1 MTSITHK
8 IKAMS
13 ATTIA
18 GLTLV
23 ACAAT
28 QESVGLTPPSAN
40 YQPTGIENPGFGAG
54 FGAPGVNGV
63 GGNIGMVNPPMANPL
78 PSPIISNNPII
89 EEDEDAR
96 YPRGNEPII
105 QNSPNLT
112 PSNIIELQVTGTGVA
127 PQNSI
132 SPAQSTALAKRA
144 AMIDAYK
151 LLGEK
156 MYGVKL
162 NGQDTVENMA
172 ITSSSVKSKV
182 QALVRGADVVNVD
195 CKAGLC
201 QVTMELKLDGRV
213 WYRALGGRQ

>member
-1 MTSITHK
+1 MTNLTQNFRTVSI
-8 IKAMS
+8 A
-13 ATTIA
+13 A
-18 GLTLV
+18 V
-23 ACAAT
+23 AALSLAACMGT
-28 QESVGLTPPSAN
+28 QESVGLTPPSADF
-40 YQPTGIENPGFGAG
+40 QPTGIENPGFGI
-54 FGAPGVNGV
+54 NG
-63 GGNIGMVNPPMANPL
+63 VNPPMMNPPLTNPL
-78 PSPIISNNPII
+78 PSPIIGNNPMI
-89 EEDEDAR
+89 DDDQADMGA
-96 YPRGNEPII
+96 PSRGSEPII
-105 QNSPNLT
+105 QNNPNLT

-172 ITSSSVKSKV
+172 ITSSTVKSKV

-201 QVTMELKLDGRV
+201 QVTMELKLDGRI
-213 WYRALGGRQ
+213 WYRALGGR

>member
-1 MTSITHK
+1 MTNLTQNFRTVSI
-8 IKAMS
+8 A
-13 ATTIA
+13 A
-18 GLTLV
+18 V
-23 ACAAT
+23 AALSLAACMGT
-28 QESVGLTPPSAN
+28 QESVGLTPPSADF
-40 YQPTGIENPGFGAG
+40 QPTGIENPGFGI
-54 FGAPGVNGV
+54 NG
-63 GGNIGMVNPPMANPL
+63 VNPPMMNPPLANPL
-78 PSPIISNNPII
+78 PSPIIGNNPMI
-89 EEDEDAR
+89 DDDQADMGA
-96 YPRGNEPII
+96 PSRGSEPII
-105 QNSPNLT
+105 QNNPNLT

-172 ITSSSVKSKV
+172 ITSSTVKSKV

-201 QVTMELKLDGRV
+201 QVTMELKLDGRI
-213 WYRALGGRQ
+213 WYRALGGR

>member
-1 MTSITHK
+1 MSNLTQKIRTISI
-8 IKAMS
+8 A
-13 ATTIA
+13 A
-18 GLTLV
+18 V
-23 ACAAT
+23 AALSLAACMGT
-28 QESVGLTPPSAN
+28 QESVGLTPPSADF
-40 YQPTGIENPGFGAG
+40 QPAGIENPGFGMG
-54 FGAPGVNGV
+54 MNG
-63 GGNIGMVNPPMANPL
+63 VNPPMMNPPLANPL
-78 PSPIISNNPII
+78 PSPIIGNNPMI
-89 EEDEDAR
+89 EDDQADMA
-96 YPRGNEPII
+96 PSRGNEPII
-105 QNSPNLT
+105 QNNPNLT

-172 ITSSSVKSKV
+172 ITSSTVKSKV

-201 QVTMELKLDGRV
+201 QVTMELKLDGRI
-213 WYRALGGRQ
+213 WYRALGGR

>member
-1 MTSITHK
+1 MTSITQR
-8 IKAMS
+8 IKTMS
-13 ATTIA
+13 VTTIA
-18 GLTLV
+18 ALSLA
-23 ACAAT
+23 ACMGT
-28 QESVGLTPPSAN
+28 QESVGLTPPSADFH
-40 YQPTGIENPGFGAG
+40 PTGIENPGFGG
-54 FGAPGVNGV
+54 
-63 GGNIGMVNPPMANPL
+63 VNPPMINPPLANPL
-78 PSPIISNNPII
+78 PSPIIGNNPMVG
-89 EEDEDAR
+89 EGDDEIA
-96 YPRGNEPII
+96 PSKGGNDPII
-105 QNSPNLT
+105 QNNPNLT

-172 ITSSSVKSKV
+172 ITSSTVKSKV

-195 CKAGLC
+195 CKSGLC

-213 WYRALGGRQ
+213 WYRALGGR

>member
-1 MTSITHK
+1 MTNLTQNFRAVSI
-8 IKAMS
+8 AAV
-13 ATTIA
+13 ATLSLA
-18 GLTLV
+18 
-23 ACAAT
+23 ACMGT
-28 QESVGLTPPSAN
+28 QESVGLTPPSADF
-40 YQPTGIENPGFGAG
+40 QPTGIENPGFGI
-54 FGAPGVNGV
+54 NG
-63 GGNIGMVNPPMANPL
+63 VNPPMMNPPLANPL
-78 PSPIISNNPII
+78 PSPIIGNNPMI
-89 EEDEDAR
+89 DDDQADMSA
-96 YPRGNEPII
+96 PSRGSEPII
-105 QNSPNLT
+105 QNNPNLT

-172 ITSSSVKSKV
+172 ITSSTVKSKV

-201 QVTMELKLDGRV
+201 QVTMELKLDGRI
-213 WYRALGGRQ
+213 WYRALGGR

>member
-1 MTSITHK
+1 MTNLTQNFRTVSI
-8 IKAMS
+8 A
-13 ATTIA
+13 A
-18 GLTLV
+18 V
-23 ACAAT
+23 AALSLAACMGT
-28 QESVGLTPPSAN
+28 QESVGLTPPSADF
-40 YQPTGIENPGFGAG
+40 QPTGIENPGFGI
-54 FGAPGVNGV
+54 NG
-63 GGNIGMVNPPMANPL
+63 VNPPMMNPPLANPL
-78 PSPIISNNPII
+78 PSPIIGNNPMI
-89 EEDEDAR
+89 DDDQADMSA
-96 YPRGNEPII
+96 PSRGSEPII
-105 QNSPNLT
+105 QNNPNLT

-172 ITSSSVKSKV
+172 ITSSTVKSKV

-201 QVTMELKLDGRV
+201 QVTMELKLDGRI
-213 WYRALGGRQ
+213 WYRALGGR

>member
-1 MTSITHK
+1 MTNLTQNFRAVSI
-8 IKAMS
+8 A
-13 ATTIA
+13 A
-18 GLTLV
+18 V
-23 ACAAT
+23 AALSLAACMGT
-28 QESVGLTPPSAN
+28 QESVGLTPPSADF
-40 YQPTGIENPGFGAG
+40 QPTGIENPGFGI
-54 FGAPGVNGV
+54 NG
-63 GGNIGMVNPPMANPL
+63 VNPPMMNPPLANPL
-78 PSPIISNNPII
+78 PSPIIGNNPMI
-89 EEDEDAR
+89 DDDQADMGA
-96 YPRGNEPII
+96 PSRGSEPII
-105 QNSPNLT
+105 QNNPNLT

-172 ITSSSVKSKV
+172 ITSSTVKSKV

-201 QVTMELKLDGRV
+201 QVTMELKLDGRI
-213 WYRALGGRQ
+213 WYRALGGR

>member
-1 MTSITHK
+1 MTSMTHK
-8 IKAMS
+8 IKTMS
-13 ATTIA
+13 MATVA
-18 GLTLV
+18 GLSLV

-28 QESVGLTPPSAN
+28 QESVGLTPPSADFH
-40 YQPTGIENPGFGAG
+40 PTGIENPGFG
-54 FGAPGVNGV
+54 NM
-63 GGNIGMVNPPMANPL
+63 GMTNPPMMNP
-78 PSPIISNNPII
+78 PMPNAMPNPIIGNNPII
-89 EEDEDAR
+89 EDDEEVHNS
-96 YPRGNEPII
+96 RGGEPII
-105 QNSPNLT
+105 QNNPNLT

-127 PQNSI
+127 PQNAI

-156 MYGVKL
+156 MYGVRL

-172 ITSSSVKSKV
+172 ITSSTVKSKV

-213 WYRALGGRQ
+213 WYRALGGR

>member
-1 MTSITHK
+1 MTNLTQNFRAISI
-8 IKAMS
+8 A
-13 ATTIA
+13 A
-18 GLTLV
+18 V
-23 ACAAT
+23 AALSLAACMGT
-28 QESVGLTPPSAN
+28 QESVGLTPPSADF
-40 YQPTGIENPGFGAG
+40 QPTGIENPGFGI
-54 FGAPGVNGV
+54 NG
-63 GGNIGMVNPPMANPL
+63 VNPPMMNPPLANPL
-78 PSPIISNNPII
+78 PSPIIGNNPMI
-89 EEDEDAR
+89 DDDQADMSA
-96 YPRGNEPII
+96 PSRGSEPII
-105 QNSPNLT
+105 QNNPNLT

-172 ITSSSVKSKV
+172 ITSSTVKSKV

-201 QVTMELKLDGRV
+201 QVTMELKLDGRI
-213 WYRALGGRQ
+213 WYRALGGR

>member
-1 MTSITHK
+1 MTNLTQNFRAVSI
-8 IKAMS
+8 A
-13 ATTIA
+13 A
-18 GLTLV
+18 V
-23 ACAAT
+23 AALSLAACMGT
-28 QESVGLTPPSAN
+28 QESVGLTPPSADF
-40 YQPTGIENPGFGAG
+40 QPTGIENPGFGI
-54 FGAPGVNGV
+54 NG
-63 GGNIGMVNPPMANPL
+63 VNPPMMNPPLANPL
-78 PSPIISNNPII
+78 PSPIIGNNPMI
-89 EEDEDAR
+89 DDDQADMGT
-96 YPRGNEPII
+96 PSRGSEPII
-105 QNSPNLT
+105 QNNPNLT

-172 ITSSSVKSKV
+172 ITSSTVKSKV

-201 QVTMELKLDGRV
+201 QVTMELKLDGRI
-213 WYRALGGRQ
+213 WYRALGGR

>member
-1 MTSITHK
+1 MTNLTQKFRTISIT
-8 IKAMS
+8 A
-13 ATTIA
+13 
-18 GLTLV
+18 V
-23 ACAAT
+23 AAISLAACMGT
-28 QESVGLTPPSAN
+28 QESVGLTPPSADF
-40 YQPTGIENPGFGAG
+40 QPTGIENPGFGL
-54 FGAPGVNGV
+54 NG
-63 GGNIGMVNPPMANPL
+63 VNPPMMNPPLANPL
-78 PSPIISNNPII
+78 PSPIIGNNPMI
-89 EEDEDAR
+89 DDDQMDMGA
-96 YPRGNEPII
+96 PSRGNEPII
-105 QNSPNLT
+105 QNNPNLT

-172 ITSSSVKSKV
+172 ITSSTVKSKV

-201 QVTMELKLDGRV
+201 QVTMELKLDGRI
-213 WYRALGGRQ
+213 WYRALGGR

>member
-1 MTSITHK
+1 MTNLTQNFKAVSI
-8 IKAMS
+8 A
-13 ATTIA
+13 A
-18 GLTLV
+18 V
-23 ACAAT
+23 AALSLAACMGT
-28 QESVGLTPPSAN
+28 QESVGLTPPSADF
-40 YQPTGIENPGFGAG
+40 QPTGIENPGFGI
-54 FGAPGVNGV
+54 NG
-63 GGNIGMVNPPMANPL
+63 VNPPMMNPPLANPL
-78 PSPIISNNPII
+78 PSPIIGNNPMI
-89 EEDEDAR
+89 DDDQADMGA
-96 YPRGNEPII
+96 PSRGSEPII
-105 QNSPNLT
+105 QNNPNLT

-172 ITSSSVKSKV
+172 ITSSTVKSKV

-201 QVTMELKLDGRV
+201 QVTMELKLDGRI
-213 WYRALGGRQ
+213 WYRALGGR

>member
-1 MTSITHK
+1 MTNLTQNFRTVSIT
-8 IKAMS
+8 AV
-13 ATTIA
+13 
-18 GLTLV
+18 V
-23 ACAAT
+23 ALSLAACMGT
-28 QESVGLTPPSAN
+28 QESVGLTPPSADF
-40 YQPTGIENPGFGAG
+40 QPTGIENPGFGI
-54 FGAPGVNGV
+54 NG
-63 GGNIGMVNPPMANPL
+63 VNPPMMNPPLANPL
-78 PSPIISNNPII
+78 PSPIIGNNPMI
-89 EEDEDAR
+89 DDDQADMGA
-96 YPRGNEPII
+96 PSRGSEPII
-105 QNSPNLT
+105 QNNPNLT

-172 ITSSSVKSKV
+172 ITSSTVKSKV

-201 QVTMELKLDGRV
+201 QVTMELKLDGRI
-213 WYRALGGRQ
+213 WYRALGGR